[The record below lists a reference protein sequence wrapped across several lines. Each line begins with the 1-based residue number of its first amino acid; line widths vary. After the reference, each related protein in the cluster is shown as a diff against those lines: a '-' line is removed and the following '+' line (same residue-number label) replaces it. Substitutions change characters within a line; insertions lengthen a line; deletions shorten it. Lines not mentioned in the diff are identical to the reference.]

1 MEIAGGALLG
11 GLASRATSSAK
22 IRDTFNKVAS
32 PILNNI
38 GQVSNSGGGSVSQSV
53 TTQEKRAGYNQDSAN
68 TAMRFEH
75 AERALNRAFQER
87 MSNTAYQR
95 AVKDMIRAG
104 INPVLAYQMGGAS
117 TPAGDSGQGYR
128 ASIGG
133 ESYSGSSASN
143 WSHSASGL
151 ALVWEKGAEVV
162 ESLLRTDHNKEA
174 NEVRSSLTSAQKKE
188 FNDLTKYDIA
198 NKSYY

>member
-1 MEIAGGALLG
+1 MALGGALG
-11 GLASRATSSAK
+11 AIATRATSSAK
-22 IRDTFNKVAS
+22 IADTFNKVAT

-53 TTQEKRAGYNQDSAN
+53 TSQEKRAQYNQASAN

-95 AVKDMIRAG
+95 AVKDMIKAG
-104 INPVLAYQMGGAS
+104 INPILAYQLGGAS
-117 TPAGDSGQGYR
+117 TPSGDSGQGYR

-133 ESYSGSSASN
+133 ESYAGSSASN

-151 ALVWEKGAEVV
+151 ALAWEKGAEAVQA
-162 ESLLRTDHNKEA
+162 LINTDHDKEA
-174 NEVRSSLTSAQKKE
+174 NEIAHTITSAQKKE
-188 FNDLTKYDIA
+188 FNELTKYDIL

>member
-1 MEIAGGALLG
+1 MSLGGALG
-11 GLASRATSSAK
+11 AIATRASSSAK
-22 IRDTFNKVAS
+22 IADTFNKVAS

-38 GQVSNSGGGSVSQSV
+38 GQVSSSGGGSVSQSV
-53 TTQEKRAGYNQDSAN
+53 TTQEKRAKYNQESAN

-104 INPVLAYQMGGAS
+104 INPILAYQLGGAS
-117 TPAGDSGQGYR
+117 TPSGDSGQGYR

-133 ESYSGSSASN
+133 ESYAGSSASN

-151 ALVWEKGAEVV
+151 ALIWEKGAEVV
-162 ESLLRTDHNKEA
+162 NQLLATDHNKEA
-174 NEVRSSLTSAQKKE
+174 NEVRATLTSAQKKE
-188 FNDLTKYDIA
+188 FDDLTKYDIM
-198 NKSYY
+198 NKSY